1 MMIMQRTI
9 LDFTKIG
16 FSHGLRYNEI
26 DDMNEVI
33 SEIKK
38 CILDNLLPAIDLNAK
53 TRYIWHADYNPVD
66 LDEIDTTLKI
76 EVVEIDGKEH
86 IDITIW
92 YPGIYY
98 DCGDIDNDIEAYE
111 EIQEVHKLIYAMF
124 LEINAE
130 MNEMIAQKGNNMKIV
145 DNRKDFVDYILNECH
160 KYAGNKLG
168 FIFFRDLFIRDMSRK
183 DFIEAYDEILQKTN
197 GDHLVR
203 VTPTPQVLETRENL
217 TLCKDNDIR
226 YTGYS
231 DLILFHINSEARNAG
246 NGHDY
251 YIRVTPEGEYLDFV
265 VGGGKA
271 GTPYD
276 PFVGIVIDK

>member
-1 MMIMQRTI
+1 
-9 LDFTKIG
+9 
-16 FSHGLRYNEI
+16 
-26 DDMNEVI
+26 
-33 SEIKK
+33 
-38 CILDNLLPAIDLNAK
+38 
-53 TRYIWHADYNPVD
+53 
-66 LDEIDTTLKI
+66 
-76 EVVEIDGKEH
+76 
-86 IDITIW
+86 
-92 YPGIYY
+92 
-98 DCGDIDNDIEAYE
+98 
-111 EIQEVHKLIYAMF
+111 
-124 LEINAE
+124 
-130 MNEMIAQKGNNMKIV
+130 
-145 DNRKDFVDYILNECH
+145 
-160 KYAGNKLG
+160 
-168 FIFFRDLFIRDMSRK
+168 MSRK

-226 YTGYS
+226 YTGYA